1 VGVLRWPE
9 EAEGQEK
16 KGNRARPGQSKQ
28 FGKRKHSNRKTVWRL
43 MRSADKHEVELI
55 VGEKE
60 HLHSAMC
67 ISFRKL
73 GLTLYMAQTYRSVL
87 QCAFLS

>member
-1 VGVLRWPE
+1 
-9 EAEGQEK
+9 
-16 KGNRARPGQSKQ
+16 
-28 FGKRKHSNRKTVWRL
+28 

-55 VGEKE
+55 VSEKE
-60 HLHSAMC
+60 QRGSESLHSAMC

-87 QCAFLS
+87 QCAFLSNVHSKSDP